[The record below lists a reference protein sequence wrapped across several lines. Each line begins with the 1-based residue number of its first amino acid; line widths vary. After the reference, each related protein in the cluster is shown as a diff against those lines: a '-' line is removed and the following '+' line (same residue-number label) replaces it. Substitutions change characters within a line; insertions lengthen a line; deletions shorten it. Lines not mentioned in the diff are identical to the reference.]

1 MHYLDTEGTEKIKP
15 CYLCGFG
22 LLERNRFCRQCGA
35 KQAAESA
42 PVAAEP
48 KAESSGMVLRE
59 VGGVSRSYDTSLIST
74 AGIEGSSYHSV
85 SGPLVNALI
94 DRMSSDPPAGF
105 CGRLARKTLSAL
117 ISITIWLII
126 VLLSPIDA
134 YAASKSVW
142 AGAHCVDEP
151 RSRGRLLAGRRRL

>member
-1 MHYLDTEGTEKIKP
+1 MHYSDPEGTAKIKP

-22 LLERNRFCRQCGA
+22 LLERDRFCRQCGA
-35 KQAAESA
+35 KQTAESGPA
-42 PVAAEP
+42 QVEP
-48 KAESSGMVLRE
+48 KAESSGMILRE
-59 VGGVSRSYDTSLIST
+59 VGGVSRSYETSLIST
-74 AGIEGSSYHSV
+74 VGIEGRSYHSL

-94 DRMSSDPPAGF
+94 DRMSWDPPAGF
-105 CGRLARKTLSAL
+105 CGRLARKTVSAL

-142 AGAHCVDEP
+142 ANTHCVDEP
-151 RSRGRLLAGRRRL
+151 RSPSRLLASRPRL